1 MSRNCFSI
9 WRIALVSTGLLVPSL
24 AQAQQLTH
32 TCKFDRG
39 PRAGQTLF
47 LRESMPVGVWC
58 GDLVASSGVTIADNT
73 PVPDR
78 AKLPARKSAS
88 VAREEPL
95 TARNQIAKVEAISRC
110 SDRCIDYDDALKGE
124 KAMSVFVEVEG
135 EGDPSS
141 ESIIKSNV
149 EELLRQNGISVLPS
163 TDQSTFPALGVRVN
177 MASVS
182 LGINRL
188 PEVGYVILLQFR
200 QLLPVQKESMKGK
213 FQRVTTWDTGRVGV
227 MGAILVPTL
236 RKAAVNLVSE
246 DFLPA
251 YRKANE
257 GQ

>member
-1 MSRNCFSI
+1 
-9 WRIALVSTGLLVPSL
+9 
-24 AQAQQLTH
+24 
-32 TCKFDRG
+32 
-39 PRAGQTLF
+39 
-47 LRESMPVGVWC
+47 MPVGVWC

-78 AKLPARKSAS
+78 AKPPARKSAS
-88 VAREEPL
+88 VSREEPL

-163 TDQSTFPALGVRVN
+163 TDQPTFPALRVRVN

-246 DFLPA
+246 EFLPA

>member
-9 WRIALVSTGLLVPSL
+9 WRIVLLSTGLLVPSL

-39 PRAGQTLF
+39 PRAGQTL
-47 LRESMPVGVWC
+47 LLPESMPVGVWC
-58 GDLVASSGVTIADNT
+58 GDLVSSSGVTIADNT

-95 TARNQIAKVEAISRC
+95 NAGNQTGKVEAISR
-110 SDRCIDYDDALKGE
+110 
-124 KAMSVFVEVEG
+124 
-135 EGDPSS
+135 
-141 ESIIKSNV
+141 IKSNV
-149 EELLRQNGISVLPS
+149 EELLRQNGITVLPS
-163 TDQSTFPALGVRVN
+163 TDPPTFPALKVRVS
-177 MASVS
+177 MASVTM
-182 LGINRL
+182 GINRL
-188 PEVGYVILLQFR
+188 PELGYVILLEFR
-200 QLLPVQKESMKGK
+200 ELLPVQKEGMRGK
-213 FQRVTTWDTGRVGV
+213 FQRVTTWDTGKVGV
-227 MGAILVPTL
+227 MGAILAPTL